1 MQKALE
7 ELKKEIE
14 GDVYFDTLT
23 RTLYATDASVYKEMP
38 QAVIRP
44 KTVADIKKAIAY
56 ARKFKTSV
64 IPRTAGTSLGGQVVG
79 SGIVVDVS
87 KYFTQ
92 ILEVNKE
99 EKWVRVQPGVVLD
112 ELNKHLEPFG
122 LFFGPETSTS
132 NRCMIGGMVGNN
144 SCGSHSVIY
153 GTTRDHTLELKVILA
168 DGAETTFKALTQNEF
183 EEKKKA
189 PTPEGGLTLENKI
202 YLKIEEILKNK
213 SNQEEIKSQFPK
225 PTIKRRNTGYALDE
239 LLDTELFTDN
249 PYLSYKL
256 NGIGIQ
262 DRKFNFCKLMAGSEG
277 TLAFT
282 TEIKLNL
289 VDIPPKTKGAL
300 AVHLHS
306 IDEACKA
313 TIITLK
319 YNPGAVELFDDVIL
333 TVAKQNI
340 EQQKNLFFIK
350 ENPKAVIVIEW
361 ARETKEEIEILT
373 QQLETELKLAGF
385 GYHFPRLWGAEIS
398 AAWSLR
404 KAGLG
409 LLANIPGDPKAVAC
423 IEDTSVD
430 VNDQPAFAAEFA
442 EIMAKYG
449 KSSVYYAHIGDGELH
464 LRPILDLKKEVDR
477 ELFFKITDD
486 VATLVKKHGG
496 SMSGEHGDGR
506 VRGEFVKKMVGE
518 KNYQLFLDIKN
529 TWDPENIFN
538 PSKVVNTP
546 KMNEQLRYESNQ
558 ETKQF
563 DTVFNFSETEGI
575 LRMAEKCNGSGDC
588 RKSSIIGGTMCPSF
602 QATKNE
608 KDTTRAR
615 ANILREFLT
624 NSTKKNAF
632 NHKEIKE
639 VYDLCLSCKGCKN
652 ECPSNVD
659 VATLKAEFTQQ
670 YYDANGVS
678 FRSFMIGHF
687 VQAMEIASKIPGI
700 YNFLMGNKFTGSI
713 ANTVMG
719 IHQKRQFPL
728 LHKKTLKQILTAPQP
743 PKGEPPLLRELP
755 YSSID
760 KIKQGIKISPKLQ
773 NYSID
778 KIRQDLP
785 LRGLGGFS
793 SGVSAVFLFL
803 DEFTNFNDV
812 EIGITTIKLL
822 NKLGYEVIIPKHE
835 ESGRTFLSKGF
846 VRKAKKLAIKNVQL
860 LKDIIT
866 DDMPLIGIEPSCI
879 LSFRDEYPRLVS
891 ADLIEDAKKL
901 AKNCFQVDEF
911 LAIELDKGNIKKEQF
926 TKVEKKIKLHGHC
939 HQKALS
945 SVTPT
950 KKLLEFPEN
959 YKVEMIP
966 SGCCGMAGSFGY
978 EKEHYEVSMQVGE
991 LVLFPAI
998 RKASDYEIAAP
1009 GTSCR
1014 HQIHDGTGRKA
1025 KHPVEILW
1033 EALV

>member
-14 GDVYFDTLT
+14 GDLYFDTLT
-23 RTLYATDASVYKEMP
+23 RTLYATDASVYREMP
-38 QAVIRP
+38 QAVVRP
-44 KTVADIKKAIAY
+44 KSVADIKKTIAF
-56 ARKFKTSV
+56 ARKHNTSLV
-64 IPRTAGTSLGGQVVG
+64 PRTAGTSLGGQVVG
-79 SGIVVDVS
+79 SGIIVDVS

-92 ILEVNKE
+92 ILEVNQA

-112 ELNKHLEPFG
+112 ELNKHLEPYG

-144 SCGSHSVIY
+144 SCGSHSIIY
-153 GTTRDHTLELKVILA
+153 GTTRDHLLELNCLLS
-168 DGAETTFKALTQNEF
+168 DGNETIFKALSKDEF
-183 EEKKKA
+183 MDKCLGRTA
-189 PTPEGGLTLENKI
+189 VSDLETNI
-202 YLKIEEILKNK
+202 YGSIKECLSDTEIQ
-213 SNQEEIKSQFPK
+213 QEIIKEFPK

-239 LLDTELFTDN
+239 LLDTELFTYS
-249 PYLSYKL
+249 PYLTYKS
-256 NGIGIQ
+256 NGIGIKS
-262 DRKFNFCKLMAGSEG
+262 RNFNFAKLLAGSEG

-289 VDIPPKTKGAL
+289 VSIPPKTKGAL

-306 IDEACKA
+306 IDDACRA
-313 TIITLK
+313 TIIALK
-319 YNPGAVELFDDVIL
+319 YSPGAVELFDDIIL
-333 TVAKQNI
+333 EVASKNI

-350 ENPKAVIVIEW
+350 EKPKAVIVIEW
-361 ARETKEEIEILT
+361 AREDKVEIETLA
-373 QQLETELKLAGF
+373 QALENELLMAGL

-430 VNDQPAFAAEFA
+430 VNDQPDFAADFA
-442 EIMAKYG
+442 KIMANYG

-464 LRPILDLKKEVDR
+464 LRPILDLKIAEDR
-477 ELFFKITDD
+477 DLFFKITDD
-486 VATLVKKHGG
+486 VATLVKKYGG

-506 VRGEFVKKMVGE
+506 VRGEFVKKMVGQ

-529 TWDPENIFN
+529 TWDPHNIFN
-538 PSKVVNTP
+538 PGKVVNTP
-546 KMNEQLRYESNQ
+546 RMNEQLRYESNQ
-558 ETKQF
+558 ETRQF
-563 DTVFNFSETEGI
+563 ETVFNFNETGGI

-602 QATKNE
+602 QATRNE

-624 NSTKKNAF
+624 HSVKKNAF
-632 NHKEIKE
+632 DHKEIKE

-687 VQAMEIASKIPGI
+687 VNAMEIASKIPGI
-700 YNFLMGNKFTGSI
+700 YNFLMGNRLTGSI
-713 ANTVMG
+713 ANAIMG
-719 IHQKRQFPL
+719 IHQKRRFPL
-728 LHKKTLKQILTAPQP
+728 LYKETFLEWHKK
-743 PKGEPPLLRELP
+743 
-755 YSSID
+755 
-760 KIKQGIKISPKLQ
+760 
-773 NYSID
+773 NYSAVNIH
-778 KIRQDLP
+778 Q
-785 LRGLGGFS
+785 S
-793 SGVSAVFLFL
+793 SFKKVFLFA

-812 EIGITTIKLL
+812 EIGIATVKLL
-822 NKLGYEVIIPKHE
+822 NKLGYEVIIPTHE

-846 VRKAKKLAIKNVQL
+846 VRKAQKLANRNVEL
-860 LKDIIT
+860 LHAIISEET
-866 DDMPLIGIEPSCI
+866 PLIGIEPSCI
-879 LSFRDEYPRLVS
+879 LSFRDEYPRLVK
-891 ADLIEDAKKL
+891 AELEDEANKL
-901 AKNCFQVDEF
+901 AKNCFLIDEF
-911 LAIELDKGNIKKEQF
+911 LAKELDKGNIRKEQF
-926 TKVEKKIKLHGHC
+926 TNAPKKIKLHGHC

-945 SVTPT
+945 SLTPT
-950 KKLLEFPEN
+950 KKLLELPEN

-998 RKASDYEIAAP
+998 RKAVDYEIAAP